1 MTIGT
6 RESLTTGILAASSN
20 PPEEVKLKPLVR
32 VAVECNDLA
41 EDDDDAFR
49 TVGVCSDERTV
60 FRH

>member
-20 PPEEVKLKPLVR
+20 PAEEAKLKPLVR

-41 EDDDDAFR
+41 DDDDTLPA
-49 TVGVCSDERTV
+49 VGVCSDERTV